1 MENKNAWE
9 KYPEGNREK
18 VLDFAEEYRKFIS
31 SCKTE
36 RECVTEF
43 VERARAAGFK
53 DLKELIENKTAL
65 KSGDKVYYNQ
75 MGKSIALFV
84 MGKQPLEQGMNILGA
99 HVDSPRIDIK
109 QVPLYEDTQMAL
121 LDTHYYGGVKKYQW
135 VTLPLA
141 LHGVFAKKDG
151 SVVPFSIGE
160 KTEDPRSGKSKYAC
174 HSGKNVRHKRGGFPL
189 SGD

>member
-121 LDTHYYGGVKKYQW
+121 LDTHYYGGE
-135 VTLPLA
+135 
-141 LHGVFAKKDG
+141 
-151 SVVPFSIGE
+151 IG
-160 KTEDPRSGKSKYAC
+160 RA
-174 HSGKNVRHKRGGFPL
+174 HV
-189 SGD
+189 

>member
-53 DLKELIENKTAL
+53 DLKELIENKTVL

-99 HVDSPRIDIK
+99 H
-109 QVPLYEDTQMAL
+109 
-121 LDTHYYGGVKKYQW
+121 
-135 VTLPLA
+135 
-141 LHGVFAKKDG
+141 
-151 SVVPFSIGE
+151 
-160 KTEDPRSGKSKYAC
+160 
-174 HSGKNVRHKRGGFPL
+174 GFPQN
-189 SGD
+189 